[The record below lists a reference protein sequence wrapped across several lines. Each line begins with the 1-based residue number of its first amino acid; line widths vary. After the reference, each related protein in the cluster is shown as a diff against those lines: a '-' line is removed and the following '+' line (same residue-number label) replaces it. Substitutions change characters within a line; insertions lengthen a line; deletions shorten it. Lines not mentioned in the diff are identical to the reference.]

1 MTTGSGEGDRMNGS
15 EPAAHLQEEPQ
26 SERGA
31 PGSRDTGSPEP
42 GGGPVDRPT
51 GGSDE
56 DSDSTVDAQGAQ
68 HADAPDLPTGDQA
81 G

>member
-1 MTTGSGEGDRMNGS
+1 VDGS

-26 SERGA
+26 SERGV
-31 PGSRDTGSPEP
+31 PGSRDTGSPGP
-42 GGGPVDRPT
+42 GGGPVDRPA

-56 DSDSTVDAQGAQ
+56 DSDTTVDPQGPQ
-68 HADAPDLPTGDQA
+68 HPDAPDLPTGDQA

>member
-1 MTTGSGEGDRMNGS
+1 VNDDGT
-15 EPAAHLQEEPQ
+15 EPAAHLQAEPQ
-26 SERGA
+26 AERGA
-31 PGSRDTGSPEP
+31 PGSRDTGSDQP

-68 HADAPDLPTGDQA
+68 RPDAPQLPTGDQA

>member
-1 MTTGSGEGDRMNGS
+1 MNVDDGTGS
-15 EPAAHLQEEPQ
+15 AAHLQPEPQ
-26 SERGA
+26 EERGA
-31 PGSRDTGSPEP
+31 PGSRDTGSDEP
-42 GGGPVDRPT
+42 AGGPVDRPA

-68 HADAPDLPTGDQA
+68 HPDAPNLPTGDQA

>member
-1 MTTGSGEGDRMNGS
+1 MNDDGT
-15 EPAAHLQEEPQ
+15 EPAAHLQAEPQ
-26 SERGA
+26 AERGA
-31 PGSRDTGSPEP
+31 PGSRDTGSDQP

-68 HADAPDLPTGDQA
+68 QSDAPQLPTGDQA

>member
-1 MTTGSGEGDRMNGS
+1 MNDDGT
-15 EPAAHLQEEPQ
+15 EPAAHLQAEPQ
-26 SERGA
+26 AERGA
-31 PGSRDTGSPEP
+31 PGSRDTGSGQP

-68 HADAPDLPTGDQA
+68 GPDAPQLPTGDQA